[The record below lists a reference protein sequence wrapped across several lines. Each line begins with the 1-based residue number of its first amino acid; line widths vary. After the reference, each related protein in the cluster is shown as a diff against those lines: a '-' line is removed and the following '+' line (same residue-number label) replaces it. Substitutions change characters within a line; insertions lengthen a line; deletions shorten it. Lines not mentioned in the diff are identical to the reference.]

1 MSEKGMWIA
10 GLLTMGVV
18 TAVLAHAVWVPK

>member
-10 GLLTMGVV
+10 GLLTMGVI
-18 TAVLAHAVWVPK
+18 TAILVYAIWLA